1 MLLEIKK
8 IGDDVLRKTSLPV
21 DKINK
26 EIKDLIKNMNKTM
39 MSNNGVGIAA
49 PQVNVLKRI
58 ILVRPTNKTYTLINP
73 NIKFKSEEKTIDC
86 EGCLSVPGKNI
97 KIERSKK
104 IIVEFM
110 NIDGEYYE
118 MEAEDLFARV
128 IQHET
133 DHLDGKLITDYE
145 NKK

>member
-8 IGDDVLRKTSLPV
+8 IGDNVLREISVPV

-26 EIKDLIKNMNKTM
+26 DIKKLIKNMERTM
-39 MSNNGVGIAA
+39 ISNNGVGIAA
-49 PQVNVLKRI
+49 PQVNVSKRI
-58 ILVRPTNKTYTLINP
+58 ILVRPTNKTYVLINP

-86 EGCLSVPGKNI
+86 EGCLSVPEKNI

-104 IIVEFM
+104 IIVEFL
-110 NIDGEYYE
+110 NIDGDIYE

-128 IQHET
+128 IQHEN
-133 DHLDGKLITDYE
+133 DHLDGKLIIDYE

>member
-8 IGDDVLRKTSLPV
+8 VGDKVLREMSEPV
-21 DKINK
+21 DKING
-26 EIKDLIKNMNKTM
+26 EIKKLIKNMERTM
-39 MSNNGVGIAA
+39 INNNGVGIAA

-58 ILVRPTNKTYTLINP
+58 ILVRPTNKTYVLINP

-104 IIVEFM
+104 IIVEFSDI
-110 NIDGEYYE
+110 NGESYE

-128 IQHET
+128 IQHEN
-133 DHLDGKLITDYE
+133 DHLDGKLIIDYE
-145 NKK
+145 NQ